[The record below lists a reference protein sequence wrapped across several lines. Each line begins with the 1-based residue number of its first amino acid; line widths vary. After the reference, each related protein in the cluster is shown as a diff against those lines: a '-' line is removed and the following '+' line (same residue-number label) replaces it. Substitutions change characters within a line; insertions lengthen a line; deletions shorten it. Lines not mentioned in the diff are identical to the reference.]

1 MQLTGQIWVSVTPF
15 YDVVKKCNSFK
26 KRPVLIIG
34 KADSGDYN
42 VLPVSRVTNKQ
53 YLDPDYDIPLIKAAY
68 PLLNLSCDSFVRVHK
83 QTTVNKNSITS
94 QISDLK
100 NDYPELFEQ
109 VMSKLKEY
117 NDKLYTNAVN
127 K

>member
-1 MQLTGQIWVSVTPF
+1 MRLIGEIRVSTTPF
-15 YDVVKKCNSFK
+15 YDTTQKRNSFK

-34 KADSGDYN
+34 KADSRDYN
-42 VLPVSRVTNKQ
+42 VLPVSRVTNRLH
-53 YLDPDYDIPLIKAAY
+53 LDTDYDISLTKADY

-94 QISDLK
+94 QIGDMK
-100 NDYPELFEQ
+100 NSYPTLFGT
-109 VMSKLKEY
+109 VMDKLKEY
-117 NDKLYTNAVN
+117 NDKLYDNAI